1 VSPESALNSMSAR
14 LGATHSTQQVETVRK
29 GMKRSFIAVIALL
42 CMTACAVGAASV
54 PSVSSQSVELSPSVQ
69 LVGKYDWELIKTE
82 KGETWSRCLDMVW

>member
-1 VSPESALNSMSAR
+1 
-14 LGATHSTQQVETVRK
+14 
-29 GMKRSFIAVIALL
+29 MKFHITAVVALL
-42 CMTACAVGAASV
+42 LMAACAAAAESV